1 MDCNINVPLLIHL
14 CDRQVCQNSP
24 TILPEM
30 DLGVM
35 SIPCC
40 MNAPSANQRLLI
52 TLKWLLTCLPRHKYV
67 DEVQKSLQRE
77 LPLFLTLTLLSATHT
92 GKTLRT
98 KGLSLSRK
106 VPENTYYY
114 IGLSPTLHNVL
125 FVQYDGPVVFRL

>member
-1 MDCNINVPLLIHL
+1 MKIFLVF
-14 CDRQVCQNSP
+14 
-24 TILPEM
+24 
-30 DLGVM
+30 
-35 SIPCC
+35 
-40 MNAPSANQRLLI
+40 
-52 TLKWLLTCLPRHKYV
+52 WPRHKYV

-98 KGLSLSRK
+98 KGLSRK
-106 VPENTYYY
+106 VSANTYY

>member
-1 MDCNINVPLLIHL
+1 
-14 CDRQVCQNSP
+14 
-24 TILPEM
+24 M

-77 LPLFLTLTLLSATHT
+77 LPLFLTWTLLSATHT

-98 KGLSLSRK
+98 KGLSLSGK
-106 VPENTYYY
+106 VSENTYY

-125 FVQYDGPVVFRL
+125 FVQYDGPVAFRL

>member
-1 MDCNINVPLLIHL
+1 
-14 CDRQVCQNSP
+14 
-24 TILPEM
+24 M

-98 KGLSLSRK
+98 KGLSLSCK
-106 VPENTYYY
+106 VSENTYYY
-114 IGLSPTLHNVL
+114 IGLIPTLHAQCAVCIVRCPCGISAIAVKTPSHGKTIFLRL
-125 FVQYDGPVVFRL
+125 FFLCSFMKKT